1 MMQALLALAAT
12 GLVLAALANVEPIL
26 TLNVAGN
33 RQSNEVATGVLG
45 LVGQG
50 YWPVGGLVFF
60 AAVVGPV
67 LHLVAVGYLAAACCV
82 GRRWPGV
89 DRLAGVVERLAPWNL
104 VMVYAV
110 GILVAVVRLE
120 LLGEVEW
127 RRGSLW
133 ILLLAICSMVVV
145 GMFDRVAVEERVATL
160 R

>member
-1 MMQALLALAAT
+1 MLALAVT
-12 GLVLAALANVEPIL
+12 GLVLAVLANAEPIL

-33 RQSNEVATGVLG
+33 RQSNEIVTGIAG

-50 YWPVGGLVFF
+50 YWPVAGLVLF
-60 AAVVGPV
+60 AAVVGPL
-67 LHLVAVGYLAAACCV
+67 LHLTAVAYLSAACCA
-82 GRRWPGV
+82 GRRWVGV
-89 DRLAGVVERLAPWNL
+89 EQCARVIERLAPWNL

-133 ILLLAICSMVVV
+133 IVLLSICSMVVV
-145 GMFDRVAVEERVATL
+145 GMFDRVAVDEKLAVL

>member
-1 MMQALLALAAT
+1 MT
-12 GLVLAALANVEPIL
+12 GLVLVVLANLDPIL

-33 RQSNEVATGVLG
+33 RQSNEILTGVIG
-45 LVGQG
+45 LIAQG
-50 YWPVGGLVFF
+50 YWPVAVLVAF
-60 AAVVGPV
+60 AAIAGPV
-67 LHLVAVGYLAAACCV
+67 MHLGAAGYVAAACGA

-89 DRLAGVVERLAPWNL
+89 ESLAGMIERLAPWNL

-120 LLGEVEW
+120 LLGEVVW

-133 ILLLAICSMVVV
+133 IVLLSVCSWAVI
-145 GMFDRVAVEERVATL
+145 GTFDRVAAERRVAEL